1 MPLLPFDLL
10 ARIVTAGIDV
20 RAALG
25 PLFAAQVRAFHALAV
40 DDAGGWTGWPINQLT
55 ALLVEFKMNF

>member
-10 ARIVTAGIDV
+10 ARIVTAGIDA
-20 RAALG
+20 RAAFFG
-25 PLFAAQVRAFHALAV
+25 AFHALAV
-40 DDAGGWTGWPINQLT
+40 DHAGGWTGWPINQLT

>member
-25 PLFAAQVRAFHALAV
+25 PLFAAQVGGFHALAV
-40 DDAGGWTGWPINQLT
+40 DHAGGWTGWPINQLA
-55 ALLVEFKMNF
+55 ALLVEFEMNF